1 MEEIFINI
9 MERIAGGMP
18 ELSLIDEDYGQLEM
32 SAEEDRYPV
41 TFPCVLI
48 GNIDADWRDQ
58 GLGNQKGPRSSRY
71 ALRSTVTTT
80 PRLHPKPMAR

>member
-1 MEEIFINI
+1 MEEIFTNI

-58 GLGNQKGPRSSRY
+58 GLGNQKGA
-71 ALRSTVTTT
+71 ALITV
-80 PRLHPKPMAR
+80 RLAVDCYDDTSNIILGYND